1 MIEGQDVNRYAMSKG
16 LILGALFAL
25 NYLLSTFSV
34 TSFLSFGMEI
44 LIVVAAYR
52 MTVSCRENVLDG
64 VISYG
69 RAWWYVVNLFLYS
82 SMVSGV
88 FKYVYL
94 KWIRTDYLQSLE
106 VQVRE
111 VFEQTALKGA
121 EMNEVMSNLNE
132 VLTPENV
139 AIYSVFGDV
148 MIGVFLGLIIAA
160 IVKRDETYRHRETEE

>member
-132 VLTPENV
+132 VLTPENI

-160 IVKRDETYRHRETEE
+160 IVKRDETYRRRETEE

>member
-132 VLTPENV
+132 VLTPENI

-148 MIGVFLGLIIAA
+148 MIGVFLGLIMAA

>member
-1 MIEGQDVNRYAMSKG
+1 MNEGQEVSKYAMSKG
-16 LILGALFAL
+16 LTLGVFFTL

-82 SMVSGV
+82 AMVSGV

-94 KWIRTDYLQSLE
+94 KWMRADYLQILE
-106 VQVRE
+106 EQMEE
-111 VFEQTALKGA
+111 VFGQTGLNGA
-121 EMNEVMSNLNE
+121 EMNEVMSSLHE
-132 VLTPENV
+132 VLTPENMAV
-139 AIYSVFGDV
+139 YSIFVDV
-148 MIGVFLGLIIAA
+148 TIGVFLGLIIAA
-160 IVKRDETYRHRETEE
+160 VVKRDETYRHQEPEE